1 MQQFMNFNPYM
12 TPQQRIAQ
20 MEQQYNMNFAQQ
32 PVQTVQQQGY
42 KLVTI
47 GSIEEAKAAPV
58 DTINDTPSFFFNRGK
73 NEIYLK
79 QYNSQ
84 NGLPIFCTFQ
94 LVQEPTNEVNKKTE
108 PNIYENNF
116 KALNDK
122 IDSFNSKIDGL
133 YSLISTIQ
141 VEPKSEQVS
150 DQVSEKTDQVKKG
163 GKNAK

>member
-1 MQQFMNFNPYM
+1 MQNLNQV
-12 TPQQRIAQ
+12 TLD
-20 MEQQYNMNFAQQ
+20 EQYEFYEK
-32 PVQTVQQQGY
+32 QGFS
-42 KLVTI
+42 KKEI
-47 GSIEEAKAAPV
+47 IKQISK
-58 DTINDTPSFFFNRGK
+58 DRGVNK

-94 LVQEPTNEVNKKTE
+94 LIQEPTNEVNKKTE

-122 IDSFNSKIDGL
+122 IDGL

-150 DQVSEKTDQVKKG
+150 DQVSDQVSEKTDQVKKG

>member
-73 NEIYLK
+73 NEIYLISEWIA
-79 QYNSQ
+79 NFLHISA
-84 NGLPIFCTFQ
+84 CTRA
-94 LVQEPTNEVNKKTE
+94 NKR
-108 PNIYENNF
+108 
-116 KALNDK
+116 
-122 IDSFNSKIDGL
+122 SK
-133 YSLISTIQ
+133 
-141 VEPKSEQVS
+141 
-150 DQVSEKTDQVKKG
+150 
-163 GKNAK
+163 

>member
-84 NGLPIFCTFQ
+84 NGSPIFCTFQ

-122 IDSFNSKIDGL
+122 IDGL

-141 VEPKSEQVS
+141 VEPKSE
-150 DQVSEKTDQVKKG
+150 
-163 GKNAK
+163 

>member
-108 PNIYENNF
+108 ANIYENNF

-122 IDSFNSKIDGL
+122 IDGL
-133 YSLISTIQ
+133 RSLISTIQ

>member
-84 NGLPIFCTFQ
+84 NGLPIFYTFQ
-94 LVQEPTNEVNKKTE
+94 LVQEPTTELKENTDTNTYKKD
-108 PNIYENNF
+108 F
-116 KALNDK
+116 KTLND
-122 IDSFNSKIDGL
+122 KIDGL

-141 VEPKSEQVS
+141 AEPKSEQVNE
-150 DQVSEKTDQVKKG
+150 QISEQVKKG